1 MILAYNY
8 NSMDQK
14 SLFQKAEN
22 MEQQLSALE
31 RLTQKIDG
39 LLVRLKNLEQENS
52 ELRNELVAVKAQNEA
67 KDAQIARLN
76 DELALKDA
84 EIDEV
89 IAKIETILGD

>member
-14 SLFQKAEN
+14 SLFQKVEN
-22 MEQQLSALE
+22 MEQQLSTLE